1 MAGAAHD
8 CVDVA
13 AVVAV
18 GCAMMTT
25 AALDHIRHPSRSYS
39 VRIRVCCSRADAAGR
54 RSRRTAAADVGVGA
68 GAAAAAPQR
77 DSLNVHWQFQEV
89 RRSSVKAR
97 CSGRQ
102 VLADE
107 GDGAQRQRSGP
118 GVYFGRRLKIARMQ
132 LQ

>member
-13 AVVAV
+13 AVAV
-18 GCAMMTT
+18 GCAMTTT
-25 AALDHIRHPSRSYS
+25 AALDHIRHPSRSYN
-39 VRIRVCCSRADAAGR
+39 VRIRVCCSRAGAAGSRRRR
-54 RSRRTAAADVGVGA
+54 RSTAAVADVGVGA
-68 GAAAAAPQR
+68 AGAPQR